1 MKTEKQFKVAV
12 LVGSLRKGSFT
23 RMVAKAM
30 MRLAPPTP
38 LSCEIGDSPPYNE
51 DSDATA
57 RGLRLAISS
66 TTRGELKLEATRSR
80 ST

>member
-1 MKTEKQFKVAV
+1 MEKQFKVAV

-30 MRLAPPTP
+30 IRFAPPS
-38 LSCEIGDSPPYNE
+38 LSCEIGDSPLYNE
-51 DSDATA
+51 DSDPTA

-66 TTRGELKLEATRSR
+66 TTRGS
-80 ST
+80 